1 MAQRRGSRAN
11 AQRQSLAR
19 RQADKERRQ
28 EQWAQDQTRK
38 LALVDTAYAAAN
50 DYMLERYDRAMVD
63 ERWISPR
70 GPSETHTSYYQRVGR
85 HQAQIEEL
93 ARPLRE
99 RASNGHTLRPSLEAH
114 GRRGTRRH
122 RFPYRIY
129 FTLPFI
135 KLLFSPPRRSFCK
148 FGQFS

>member
-50 DYMLERYDRAMVD
+50 DY
-63 ERWISPR
+63 
-70 GPSETHTSYYQRVGR
+70 T
-85 HQAQIEEL
+85 
-93 ARPLRE
+93 
-99 RASNGHTLRPSLEAH
+99 
-114 GRRGTRRH
+114 
-122 RFPYRIY
+122 
-129 FTLPFI
+129 
-135 KLLFSPPRRSFCK
+135 K
-148 FGQFS
+148 F